1 MFFRSLYLFIE
12 IILQQQV
19 LTVTYFCLVKTQLND
34 KLIVWFTP
42 LKLKLSNESRRE
54 WIICM
59 SFTGLKYLWM
69 FCSNWIS
76 FQVEGIIISVEDDLM
91 FTICFRKFEF
101 QFESS
106 SSPAVKILKKLKTL
120 GRSFDEAPQVSLL
133 SRDQPFITWSTIY
146 HHTLLPKP
154 DVVLSHNTLKVIC

>member
-1 MFFRSLYLFIE
+1 
-12 IILQQQV
+12 
-19 LTVTYFCLVKTQLND
+19 
-34 KLIVWFTP
+34 
-42 LKLKLSNESRRE
+42 
-54 WIICM
+54 
-59 SFTGLKYLWM
+59 M

-120 GRSFDEAPQVSLL
+120 GRSFDETPQASLL
-133 SRDQPFITWSTIY
+133 SRDQPFIT
-146 HHTLLPKP
+146 
-154 DVVLSHNTLKVIC
+154 